1 MKSRAS
7 LVLLIA
13 LLVLVPLSHLEIEP
27 SDGSWL
33 LRVDGVPVD
42 VPGHVADAFSTL
54 TRSCSRV
61 QALAPADPGFESAL
75 EAIRRE
81 SPPHSLSAQ
90 LVDLRRQGD
99 WLLAQVRFT
108 ELQSAVVLL
117 QVSEAG
123 YAIAAGGVWSGS
135 THPHRPGPVV
145 RRYLRSRVPQ
155 APGDLIDCFE
165 DRVAVPG
172 R

>member
-42 VPGHVADAFSTL
+42 VPGLVADGYSTL
-54 TRSCSRV
+54 TRSCNQV
-61 QALAPADPGFESAL
+61 QALAPADQRYAAAL

-117 QVSEAG
+117 QASEAG

-135 THPHRPGPVV
+135 THPHRPGPVI
-145 RRYLRSRVPQ
+145 RRFLRSRVSQ
-155 APGDLIDCFE
+155 APGDLMDCFE
-165 DRVAVPG
+165 DRMPVLE

>member
-7 LVLLIA
+7 LILLVA
-13 LLVLVPLSHLEIEP
+13 LLVLVPLSHLELEP

-33 LRVDGVPVD
+33 VRVDGVPVD
-42 VPGHVADAFSTL
+42 VPGLVADGYSTL

-61 QALAPADPGFESAL
+61 QALAPADPGFEAAL
-75 EAIRRE
+75 EAIRQE
-81 SPPHSLSAQ
+81 SPPQSLSAK

-99 WLLAQVRFT
+99 WLLAQVHFT

-117 QVSEAG
+117 QAAG
-123 YAIAAGGVWSGS
+123 AGHVIAAGGVWSGS
-135 THPHRPGPVV
+135 THPHRPGPVI
-145 RRYLRSRVPQ
+145 RRFLRSRVPQ
-155 APGDLIDCFE
+155 APGDLVDCFD
-165 DRVAVPG
+165 DRVTVPS

>member
-7 LVLLIA
+7 LILMVA
-13 LLVLVPLSHLEIEP
+13 LLVLVPLSHLELEP

-42 VPGHVADAFSTL
+42 VPGLVADGYLTL

-61 QALAPADPGFESAL
+61 QALAPEDPGFDLAL

-81 SPPHSLSAQ
+81 SPPQSLSAK

-99 WLLAQVRFT
+99 WLLAQVQFT
-108 ELQSAVVLL
+108 ELQSAVLL
-117 QVSEAG
+117 LRANGAG
-123 YAIAAGGVWSGS
+123 YALAAGGVWSGS
-135 THPHRPGPVV
+135 THPHRPGPVI
-145 RRYLRSRVPQ
+145 RRFLRTRVPQ
-155 APGDLIDCFE
+155 APGALIDCF
-165 DRVAVPG
+165 DDQVTVP
-172 R
+172 RQ

>member
-7 LVLLIA
+7 LVLLVV
-13 LLVLVPLSHLEIEP
+13 LLVLVPLSHLEIEA

-42 VPGHVADAFSTL
+42 VAGLVADGYSTL
-54 TRSCSRV
+54 TRRCSRV
-61 QALAPADPGFESAL
+61 QAIGQAEPQFATAL
-75 EAIRRE
+75 DVIRHE
-81 SPPHSLSAQ
+81 SPPHSLSAT
-90 LVDLRRQGD
+90 LIDLRRQDD

-117 QVSEAG
+117 QASGAG
-123 YAIAAGGVWSGS
+123 YAIATGGVWSGS
-135 THPHRPGPVV
+135 THPHRPGPVI
-145 RRYLRSRVPQ
+145 RRFLRSRVSQ

-165 DRVAVPG
+165 DRVNLPG